1 MVIIQILK
9 PCNWNPGRIIKP
21 DKDFVKNQDFKNIK
35 FSVKVSDIHKIEKKK
50 KKKKKIPFGL
60 VFWVMKIRKSIKFM
74 YHKNFVKKNML
85 IWY

>member
-1 MVIIQILK
+1 MVTNQILK
-9 PCNWNPGRIIKP
+9 PCNWNPGKIIKP

-35 FSVKVSDIHKIEKKK
+35 FSVKVTDIHKIEKKK
-50 KKKKKIPFGL
+50 KSSVWISALGYENKEKHQIYT
-60 VFWVMKIRKSIKFM
+60 

>member
-1 MVIIQILK
+1 MVTNQILK

-50 KKKKKIPFGL
+50 KKKKIHL
-60 VFWVMKIRKSIKFM
+60 D
-74 YHKNFVKKNML
+74 
-85 IWY
+85 